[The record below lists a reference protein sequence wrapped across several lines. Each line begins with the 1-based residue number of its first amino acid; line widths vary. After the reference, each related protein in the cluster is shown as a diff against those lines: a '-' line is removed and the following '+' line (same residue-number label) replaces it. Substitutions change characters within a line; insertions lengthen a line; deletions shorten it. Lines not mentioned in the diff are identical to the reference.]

1 MISLHECS
9 DLSSILDLKADYLRS
24 LIAPM
29 DNMWEVGFTNV
40 SPHWEIRSS
49 GERAGYYAANDQGEL
64 LPFYV
69 TPAFGREARALFD
82 RVISQ
87 DLLTQAVVSTIDPS
101 YLSLCLDV
109 QDKVTVHTHLYEIA
123 SEAEAREA
131 KTEREKLAQP

>member
-29 DNMWEVGFTNV
+29 DNMWEIGFTNM

-64 LPFYV
+64 LQFYV

-82 RVISQ
+82 HVIFQ
-87 DLLTQAVVSTIDPS
+87 DSRLRRWSARSTRPTS
-101 YLSLCLDV
+101 RC
-109 QDKVTVHTHLYEIA
+109 A
-123 SEAEAREA
+123 STY
-131 KTEREKLAQP
+131 KTK